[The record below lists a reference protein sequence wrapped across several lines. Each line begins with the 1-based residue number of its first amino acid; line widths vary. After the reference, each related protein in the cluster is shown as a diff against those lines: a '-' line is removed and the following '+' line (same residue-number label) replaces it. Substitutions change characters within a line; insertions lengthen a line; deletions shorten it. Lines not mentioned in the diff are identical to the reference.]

1 MKMTSGSLAGMSVVV
16 NTWQFEAANSRAWE
30 VLKGGGSALDAVEAG
45 CTLCEELRCDGTV
58 GWGGSPD
65 EDGETTLDAL
75 IMDGW
80 VAIMMV
86 S

>member
-1 MKMTSGSLAGMSVVV
+1 MRVVV
-16 NTWQFEAANSRAWE
+16 NTWEFEAANTRAWQ
-30 VLKGGGSALDAVEAG
+30 VLEGGGSALDAVEAG
-45 CTLCEELRCDGTV
+45 CSLCEELRCDGTV

-65 EDGETTLDAL
+65 EDGETTLDAM

-80 VAIMMV
+80 DAIMMV

>member
-1 MKMTSGSLAGMSVVV
+1 MRVVV
-16 NTWQFEAANSRAWE
+16 NTWEFEAANTRAWQ
-30 VLKGGGSALDAVEAG
+30 VLEGGGSALDAVEAG
-45 CTLCEELRCDGTV
+45 CSLCEALRCDVTV

-65 EDGETTLDAL
+65 EDGETTLDAM

-80 VAIMMV
+80 VAFILV